1 MKKCFPYQFVFD
13 DYSAEE
19 LMEITHQMLEKRQFK
34 FTSEAEDKFSDML
47 KDCCSVRESGFS
59 NGRFIEER
67 LDDALTRMA
76 KRLMV
81 NHKGT
86 HTKEDMML
94 IKVEDI
100 ETLEQPDPSKSV
112 DVLND
117 MIGSKEL
124 KNSLI
129 SYINYIYFIRERQKH
144 GYADVIPPL
153 HMLFTG
159 NRGTGKTTVARMLGE
174 IFESAGIL
182 ESSMVTVRSRGE
194 IIGDGS
200 IPPQQIAMYIFE
212 QARGGILFLEDAH
225 TLFQD
230 NVGAAALGVIF
241 RAIVAY
247 R

>member
-1 MKKCFPYQFVFD
+1 M
-13 DYSAEE
+13 
-19 LMEITHQMLEKRQFK
+19 
-34 FTSEAEDKFSDML
+34 
-47 KDCCSVRESGFS
+47 
-59 NGRFIEER
+59 
-67 LDDALTRMA
+67 
-76 KRLMV
+76 
-81 NHKGT
+81 
-86 HTKEDMML
+86 
-94 IKVEDI
+94 
-100 ETLEQPDPSKSV
+100 
-112 DVLND
+112 
-117 MIGSKEL
+117 
-124 KNSLI
+124 I

-241 RAIVAY
+241 GQLSPTDNGDTIVILSGDPEAMDKALAGNPRVKSLFPYHFHFSDYTPEELLEIAIQKVAEKNY
-247 R
+247 TLHPKAK